1 MNKRKNTKIDEEQ
14 RKISKKHQID
24 INLIEILVGY
34 RKGTLAENKLLEKF
48 KKELGDK
55 FYIEIIYFLTHTL
68 VKSGKQAKQIFN
80 EIKKHHVDLNK
91 KLNRNIG
98 IQVAI
103 LDYSMNI
110 DKTLKDPTIIEEAK
124 ITEMAH
130 TAVTDKMTQAYDK
143 KFLFH
148 DLGKEI
154 EKTRRYGTK
163 FSLLMIDLDN
173 LKKINDELGHIAGD
187 EALKLLCRILIKN
200 IRKSDTLYRFGGD
213 EFLILI
219 PATTQINARKAAQK
233 ILEAIRNTSL
243 KKYKINISASIGVAS
258 FNKNNIKNVSG
269 VIDIVD
275 KALYYAK
282 NSR

>member
-1 MNKRKNTKIDEEQ
+1 MNKIKETEIQDEQ
-14 RKISKKHQID
+14 LKISKKHQID

-34 RKGTLAENKLLEKF
+34 RKGTSAENKLL
-48 KKELGDK
+48 KKLEEELGDK

-68 VKSGKQAKQIFN
+68 VKSGKQAMQIFN
-80 EIKKHHVDLNK
+80 EIKKHHAALNK

-110 DKTLKDPTIIEEAK
+110 NKTLKDPTIIEEAK

-130 TAVTDKMTQAYDK
+130 TAITDKMTQAYDK

-154 EKTRRYGTK
+154 EKTRRYGTR

-173 LKKINDELGHIAGD
+173 LKKIND
-187 EALKLLCRILIKN
+187 K
-200 IRKSDTLYRFGGD
+200 FG
-213 EFLILI
+213 
-219 PATTQINARKAAQK
+219 
-233 ILEAIRNTSL
+233 
-243 KKYKINISASIGVAS
+243 
-258 FNKNNIKNVSG
+258 
-269 VIDIVD
+269 
-275 KALYYAK
+275 
-282 NSR
+282 